1 MGLVTK
7 YPQLFNINNAFD
19 SDYIFKPAWMDLL
32 DVLCQAVSDQLGTN
46 YIESFVFTRITVK
59 NKGMRIEFEGGDIYI
74 GGMVDIIERQSQ
86 KC

>member
-7 YPQLFNINNAFD
+7 YPQLFDDALD

-32 DVLCQAVSDQLGTN
+32 DVLCQAVSDQLRTN

-59 NKGMRIEFEGGDIYI
+59 NNGMRIEHDGGDMYV
-74 GGMVDIIERQSQ
+74 GGMIDIIERQSK